1 LQMDNVVITPHL
13 GASTL
18 RTRLQSVIVAVT
30 NLVELLKGNAIDP
43 KYVVNP
49 RVYKKGFSPQ

>member
-1 LQMDNVVITPHL
+1 MDNVVITPHL